1 MLLKSFIRV
10 HKPIPVLEM
19 ARETQVTAP
28 DSGIAI
34 LGRTLTEMFYD
45 ACENR
50 PNEKALNQPRGQE
63 WDTWSL
69 DRFRT
74 EAEEIA
80 LGLLESGLDAGDRV
94 ALFMQSDVYFCLV
107 DMGCLLAQLVDVPI
121 YLTHKDDQIHYVLQ
135 HSESAALVLSDEA
148 DLARIQRLGGDL
160 SSLKLIVIVNG
171 SAAGRQVEG
180 REVIS
185 LDELRSR
192 GRDRKAHA
200 PREISDLRQRIKPDD
215 LATIIYTSGTTG
227 MPKGVM
233 LSHENISFNAL
244 TSFSVLPD
252 FRRGAEGEI
261 ALSFLPLTHIFAR
274 TLHYGF
280 LESGATVYFSDPDTL
295 SADLQRV
302 RPTVFA
308 SVPRLIE
315 RVYAR
320 ILERLDDLSGFQKGV
335 LTWALEL
342 GGEYEIGRD
351 PSPWW
356 KVQRVVADALVFKKW
371 RQALGGRSKY
381 IIAGGAALNG
391 DLANLFAAAG
401 VTVLQGYGLTETSPV
416 ITYNRPPYN
425 RAGTVGVPIPG
436 VEVTLAEDGEILTRG
451 PHIMMGYYRD
461 PERTNEIID
470 ADGWLHTGDVGEI
483 TPDGFL
489 KITDRKKDLFKLSTG
504 KYVTPQPLE
513 SRLTSDPL
521 VEQAFVIGSEQ
532 KYCVA
537 LIFPDHDALEGM
549 AEAAG
554 KRDVALEELIKE
566 AAVTERYKRI
576 VEAANQDVDQ
586 WSEIK
591 RFALIPSQLSV
602 ERGLLT
608 PTMKIRRPQI
618 RSEYED
624 VIRALYEEEIG
635 DEREAEFAI
644 IDMGSKHN

>member
-1 MLLKSFIRV
+1 
-10 HKPIPVLEM
+10 M
-19 ARETQVTAP
+19 ARETQLSAP
-28 DSGIAI
+28 GSGTAI

-50 PNEKALNQPRGQE
+50 PNDKALNQPKGDDWE
-63 WDTWSL
+63 EWSL
-69 DRFRT
+69 ERFRT

-80 LGLLESGLDAGDRV
+80 LGLLESGLEAGDRV
-94 ALFMQSDVYFCLV
+94 GLFMQSDVYFCLV
-107 DMGCLLAQLVDVPI
+107 DMGCLIARLVDVPI
-121 YLTHKDDQIHYVLQ
+121 YLTHKDDQIHYVLE

-148 DLARIQRLGGDL
+148 DLARIQQIIGDL
-160 SSLKLIVIVNG
+160 PSLRMVILANG
-171 SAAGRQVEG
+171 TAPTTQESGPDVMTLE
-180 REVIS
+180 
-185 LDELRSR
+185 ELRSR
-192 GRDRKAHA
+192 GRDRKS
-200 PREISDLRQRIKPDD
+200 RSKDELTELRQSIRPDD

-233 LSHENISFNAL
+233 LSHENISFNAM

-315 RVYAR
+315 RVYGR
-320 ILERLDDLSGFQKGV
+320 ILERLDDLTGFQRHV
-335 LTWALEL
+335 LKWALEL
-342 GGEYEIGRD
+342 GGEYEIGRE

-356 KVQRVVADALVFKKW
+356 KAQRVVADALVFKKW

-381 IIAGGAALNG
+381 IIAGGAALNA

-436 VEVTLAEDGEILTRG
+436 VEVALADDGEILTRG
-451 PHIMMGYYRD
+451 PHVMMGYYNDPDRTRD
-461 PERTNEIID
+461 MID

-483 TPDGFL
+483 TSDGFL
-489 KITDRKKDLFKLSTG
+489 RITDRKKDLFKLSTG

-521 VEQAFVIGSEQ
+521 VEQAFVLGSDR
-532 KYCVA
+532 KFCVA
-537 LIFPDHDALEGM
+537 LIFPDHDALDGM
-549 AEAAG
+549 ARSAG
-554 KRDVALEELIKE
+554 RRDMPLEELVKE
-566 AAVTERYKRI
+566 PVVRKKYQQI
-576 VEAANQDVDQ
+576 VESANSEVDH

-591 RFALIPSQLSV
+591 RFALIPSRLSV

-618 RSEYED
+618 RSEYEEA
-624 VIRALYEEEIG
+624 IQALYEEDAG
-635 DEREAEFAI
+635 DGEEADFAI
-644 IDMGSKHN
+644 IDMGLKTE